1 MGKRTRIVQVS
12 CGARNSCVLLRS
24 GDGWNEHW
32 RTVWGML
39 GRKRFCNPTTVELP
53 GAYADS
59 QCNLQISSAFSR
71 SYSVNFLEI
80 TANEEQFLSGS
91 HQTLRSP
98 PFLNELSDSR
108 PAWTAGNRKQE
119 LSIKSPSAHDAR
131 EKLAEKKAIRDF
143 EQEFAWA

>member
-1 MGKRTRIVQVS
+1 MI
-12 CGARNSCVLLRS
+12 LLRS

-59 QCNLQISSAFSR
+59 ECNLQISAAFSR
-71 SYSVNFLEI
+71 SYSVNFLKV

-98 PFLNELSDSR
+98 PFSNGLSNSC
-108 PAWTAGNRKQE
+108 PAWAAGNRIQE
-119 LSIKSPSAHDAR
+119 LSRKPPSSYDAR
-131 EKLAEKKAIRDF
+131 EKSAEKKAIRDF
-143 EQEFAWA
+143 EQEFTWA